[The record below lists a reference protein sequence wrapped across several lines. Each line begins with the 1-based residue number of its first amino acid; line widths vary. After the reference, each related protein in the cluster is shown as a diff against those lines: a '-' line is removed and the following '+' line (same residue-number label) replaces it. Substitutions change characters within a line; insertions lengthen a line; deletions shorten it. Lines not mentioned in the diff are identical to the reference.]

1 MTIITPHFFTTRA
14 ALAAATGEARA
25 AALADMLQLA
35 FGPERDAQADAARI
49 HLREREG
56 WHVLSDGEGGWR
68 AVPCGKLR
76 PRPAPVVPEALAGRV
91 PNPEGAVSSP
101 FNGR

>member
-1 MTIITPHFFTTRA
+1 MTIIKPRFFTTRA
-14 ALAAATGEARA
+14 TLAAATGEARA

-35 FGPERDAQADAARI
+35 FGSERDAQAEAARI

-56 WHVLSDGEGGWR
+56 WHVLSDGEGGWS
-68 AVPCGKLR
+68 AVPCERLR
-76 PRPAPVVPEALAGRV
+76 PRPAPVAPAALAGRISSR
-91 PNPEGAVSSP
+91 EGSVSSP